1 MYVMK
6 ILNPLR
12 RPRDFWQCRV
22 SSFVYFLFFENWK
35 IQSESSVM
43 NVVKMYK
50 NIFKRVIVGHCYP
63 LWPLVCNY
71 VNKYFNHGNI
81 EGTTYLLTM
90 QVHAGCK
97 KVQAKSDRHSY
108 IHDCM
113 RFT

>member
-1 MYVMK
+1 MCVD
-6 ILNPLR
+6 LR
-12 RPRDFWQCRV
+12 
-22 SSFVYFLFFENWK
+22 FFSLENYLLCNKWVVNK
-35 IQSESSVM
+35 LRGK
-43 NVVKMYK
+43 NVQEHFQM
-50 NIFKRVIVGHCYP
+50 GHCWSF
-63 LWPLVCNY
+63 LSLMTFSI
-71 VNKYFNHGNI
+71 YFNHGNI